1 MASRQNIF
9 RMSDSDV
16 GDYRAAV
23 RGLKD
28 ISAQNLDDER
38 GHFYFAGLHGLP
50 VPSWCAHGTL
60 LFLPWHRAY
69 LYFLELALQEHSGAS
84 ASPGGIGSVTTPTR
98 RAWRRRLRRP
108 PPTRIRSSVRMWS
121 CTPTTCR

>member
-16 GDYRAAV
+16 ENYRTAF
-23 RGLKD
+23 RGLKN

-38 GHFYFAGLHGLP
+38 GFFYFAGLHGLP

-60 LFLPWHRAY
+60 LFLPWHRA
-69 LYFLELALQEHSGAS
+69 
-84 ASPGGIGSVTTPTR
+84 
-98 RAWRRRLRRP
+98 
-108 PPTRIRSSVRMWS
+108 
-121 CTPTTCR
+121 